1 MPSPTSQH
9 PVAPE
14 DLFRLA
20 ILQTA
25 RLSPDGRSMVYAV
38 ATVDAEEQEHVALWV
53 QSLET
58 GAARQLTAG
67 RGCDTSPEW
76 SPDGRQIAF
85 SSTRDGKA
93 QIYLIPVD
101 GGEARAL
108 TALEQG
114 VGGGPIWSPDGS
126 QIAFTAAP
134 APPPDLSKPYQVG
147 RHVYR
152 FDALGYLDGAIQSLY
167 ILSVDGGEPQRLTND
182 DQHASALG
190 WSPDGTEILVLSTM
204 RPDIHDAYHGQLRA
218 VSLAG
223 DVRELTAGWGYA
235 TSAAWTPDGRR
246 VVFYGVPSGRPI
258 GTKNDVWVV
267 DRAGGAPECRTATLV
282 YHSGGALQDDMAVE
296 LAPRV
301 LAARDGRSAY
311 AQVQVGGTVQIY
323 RVALTGP
330 EECAVVVGGERACFP
345 FDVSDRHLLFGAS
358 TLTNPFD
365 LYLTDLANGE
375 ERQITRLNAAVI
387 DEWAPVTVEPLQFSG
402 SDGAPVEGWLMRPPV
417 GAAPYPTV
425 LYIHGGPHSGF
436 GQIFSFDFQ
445 MLAGAGYA
453 VLFVNQRGST
463 GYGDA
468 FATAIKGDWGN
479 LDYHDLMAGVDAAIA
494 RGLADPER
502 LGVCGLSGGGN
513 LSCWVVGQTNR
524 FKAAVPEN
532 PVTNW
537 VSFYGVSDIGPWF
550 AVEELGG
557 RPHEIPEIY
566 QRCSPITYA
575 HRCTTPTLLIQGE
588 ADYRCPAEQAEQF
601 YAVLKASGCTVEMLR
616 FPGGA
621 HAASITGIPAIRK
634 AHNEALL
641 GWMNRYVL
649 SIG

>member
-1 MPSPTSQH
+1 MPSPTSQR

-25 RLSPDGRSMVYAV
+25 RLSPDRRSLVYAV
-38 ATVDAEEQEHVALWV
+38 ATVHADEQEHVALWI

-58 GAARQLTAG
+58 GVARQLTTG
-67 RGCDTSPEW
+67 RGRDTGPEW

-114 VGGGPIWSPDGS
+114 VGGGPLWSPDGS

-134 APPPDLSKPYQVG
+134 APPPDLSKPYQVT

-152 FDALGYLDGAIQSLY
+152 FDAMGYLDGIVQSLY
-167 ILSVDGGEPQRLTND
+167 IISIDGGEPRRLTND
-182 DQHASALG
+182 DQHASALS

-204 RPDIHDAYHGQLRA
+204 RPDSHDAYRGQLRA
-218 VSLAG
+218 VTLAG
-223 DVRELTAGWGYA
+223 AIRELTAGWGYA
-235 TSAAWTPDGRR
+235 STGTWTPDGRR

-258 GTKNDVWVV
+258 GSKNDVWVM

-282 YHSGGALQDDMAVE
+282 YHTGSALQDDMAVE
-296 LAPRV
+296 LGPRI
-301 LAARDGRSAY
+301 LAARDSRSAY

-323 RVALTGP
+323 RVALDGP

-345 FDVSDRHLLFGAS
+345 FDLSDQHLLFGAS
-358 TLTNPFD
+358 TLVNPFD
-365 LYLTDLANGE
+365 LYLTDLANSE
-375 ERQITRLNAAVI
+375 ERQITRLNTAVI
-387 DEWAPVTVEPLQFSG
+387 DEWTPVTVESLQFSG

-417 GAAPYPTV
+417 GDAPYPTV

-468 FATAIKGDWGN
+468 FATGIKGDWGN
-479 LDYHDLMAGVDAAIA
+479 LDYHDLMTGVDAAIA

-513 LSCWVVGQTNR
+513 LSCWVIGQTNR

-621 HAASITGIPAIRK
+621 HAASITGTPVIRK

>member
-1 MPSPTSQH
+1 MSSPTSPR
-9 PVAPE
+9 PVAAA

-25 RLSPDGRSMVYAV
+25 RLSPDGRSAVFAV
-38 ATVDAEEQEHVALWV
+38 ATVDADEQEHVTLWIV
-53 QSLET
+53 SLTTGET
-58 GAARQLTAG
+58 RQLSAG
-67 RGCDTSPEW
+67 RGRDTSPEW
-76 SPDGRQIAF
+76 SPDGRRIAF
-85 SSTRDGKA
+85 VSARDGKP

-108 TALEQG
+108 TSLEQG
-114 VGGGPIWSPDGS
+114 VGGGPLWSPDGS

-134 APPPDLSKPYQVG
+134 APPPDLGKPYQVG

-152 FDALGYLDGAIQSLY
+152 FDAMGYLDGAIHSLFVM
-167 ILSVDGGEPQRLTND
+167 SADGGEPRRLTND
-182 DQHASALG
+182 DQHTIALG
-190 WSPDGTEILVLSTM
+190 WSPDGAEILVLSTM
-204 RPDIHDAYHGQLRA
+204 RPDSHDAYQGQLRA

-223 DVRELTAGWGYA
+223 DVRDLTAGWGSA
-235 TSAAWTPDGRR
+235 TTGAWTPDGQR
-246 VVFYGVPSGRPI
+246 VVFFGGPSGRPI
-258 GTKNDVWVV
+258 GSKNDVWVV
-267 DRAGGAPECRTATLV
+267 DRAGGTPECRTANLV
-282 YHSGGALQDDMAVE
+282 YHPGNALQDDMAVE
-296 LAPRV
+296 LGPRILV
-301 LAARDGRSAY
+301 ARDSRWAY

-323 RVALTGP
+323 RVALAGP

-345 FDVSDRHLLFGAS
+345 FDLIDQQLLFGAS
-358 TLTNPFD
+358 TLANPFD
-365 LYLTDLANGE
+365 LYLIDLASGE
-375 ERQITRLNAAVI
+375 ERQVTRLNAAAI
-387 DEWAPVTVEPLQFSG
+387 DEWAHVTVERLQFNG

-417 GAAPYPTV
+417 GEAPYPTI

-436 GQIFSFDFQ
+436 GHVFSFDFQ

-463 GYGDA
+463 GYGDT

-621 HAASITGIPAIRK
+621 HAASITGAPAIRK

-641 GWMNRYVL
+641 GWMNRYLL
-649 SIG
+649 SSG

>member
-53 QSLET
+53 QSLEI

-114 VGGGPIWSPDGS
+114 VGGGPIWSADGS

-182 DQHASALG
+182 SQHASALG

-311 AQVQVGGTVQIY
+311 AQVQVGARCRST
-323 RVALTGP
+323 AL
-330 EECAVVVGGERACFP
+330 R
-345 FDVSDRHLLFGAS
+345 
-358 TLTNPFD
+358 
-365 LYLTDLANGE
+365 
-375 ERQITRLNAAVI
+375 
-387 DEWAPVTVEPLQFSG
+387 
-402 SDGAPVEGWLMRPPV
+402 
-417 GAAPYPTV
+417 
-425 LYIHGGPHSGF
+425 
-436 GQIFSFDFQ
+436 
-445 MLAGAGYA
+445 
-453 VLFVNQRGST
+453 
-463 GYGDA
+463 
-468 FATAIKGDWGN
+468 
-479 LDYHDLMAGVDAAIA
+479 
-494 RGLADPER
+494 
-502 LGVCGLSGGGN
+502 
-513 LSCWVVGQTNR
+513 
-524 FKAAVPEN
+524 
-532 PVTNW
+532 
-537 VSFYGVSDIGPWF
+537 
-550 AVEELGG
+550 
-557 RPHEIPEIY
+557 
-566 QRCSPITYA
+566 
-575 HRCTTPTLLIQGE
+575 
-588 ADYRCPAEQAEQF
+588 
-601 YAVLKASGCTVEMLR
+601 
-616 FPGGA
+616 
-621 HAASITGIPAIRK
+621 
-634 AHNEALL
+634 
-641 GWMNRYVL
+641 
-649 SIG
+649 

>member
-53 QSLET
+53 QSLEI

-375 ERQITRLNAAVI
+375 EHQITRLNAAVI

-494 RGLADPER
+494 RGLVDPER

-557 RPHEIPEIY
+557 RPHEIPEISMSC
-566 QRCSPITYA
+566 RSGECAPPVRTEPRVASHTKYA
-575 HRCTTPTLLIQGE
+575 
-588 ADYRCPAEQAEQF
+588 
-601 YAVLKASGCTVEMLR
+601 
-616 FPGGA
+616 
-621 HAASITGIPAIRK
+621 
-634 AHNEALL
+634 
-641 GWMNRYVL
+641 
-649 SIG
+649 

>member
-1 MPSPTSQH
+1 MPSPTSQR

-25 RLSPDGRSMVYAV
+25 RLSPDGRSVVYAV
-38 ATVDAEEQEHVALWV
+38 ATVDAEEQEHVALWI

-58 GAARQLTAG
+58 GAARQLTTG

-93 QIYLIPVD
+93 QIYLIAVD
-101 GGEARAL
+101 GGEARVL

-114 VGGGPIWSPDGS
+114 IGGGPLWSPDGS

-134 APPPDLSKPYQVG
+134 ASPPDLSKPYQVS

-152 FDALGYLDGAIQSLY
+152 FDAMGYLDGAIQSLY
-167 ILSVDGGEPQRLTND
+167 IIPVDGGEPRRLTND
-182 DQHASALG
+182 DRHTSALG
-190 WSPDGTEILVLSTM
+190 WSPDGTEILMLSRM
-204 RPDIHDAYHGQLRA
+204 PPDSHDAYNGQLRA

-223 DVRELTAGWGYA
+223 DVRELTDGWGSA
-235 TSAAWTPDGRR
+235 TSGAWTPDEGR
-246 VVFYGVPSGRPI
+246 VVFYGVPSGRPL
-258 GTKNDVWVV
+258 GSKNDVWVV

-296 LAPRV
+296 LGPRI
-301 LAARDGRSAY
+301 LAARDGGSAY

-330 EECAVVVGGERACFP
+330 EECTVVVGGERACFP
-345 FDVSDRHLLFGAS
+345 FDVSDGHLLFGAS
-358 TLTNPFD
+358 TLANPFD
-365 LYLTDLANGE
+365 LYLTDLTSGE
-375 ERQITRLNAAVI
+375 ERQITRLNVEVI
-387 DEWAPVTVEPLQFSG
+387 DEWTPVTVEPLQFSG

-417 GAAPYPTV
+417 GDAPYPTV

-436 GQIFSFDFQ
+436 GHTFSFDFQ

-621 HAASITGIPAIRK
+621 HAASITGTPAIRK

-649 SIG
+649 W